1 MKPENGE
8 RTKAEE
14 PIAKANQA
22 IVATAQLAAAAGI
35 DLDRFMEASFAAFLA
50 ASPAARD
57 QVESAQLVAQF
68 DEMRRRGV
76 LAAA

>member
-1 MKPENGE
+1 MKPEKGE
-8 RTKAEE
+8 RTMGEA
-14 PIAKANQA
+14 AMTRANQA
-22 IVATAQLAAAAGI
+22 IVDTAQLASAAGI
-35 DLDRFMEASFAAFLA
+35 DLDRFMEASFSAFLA

-57 QVESAQLVAQF
+57 QVEAAQIVAQI

>member
-1 MKPENGE
+1 MKPENAE
-8 RTKAEE
+8 RTMVEE
-14 PIAKANQA
+14 PSLRAHQA
-22 IVATAQLAAAAGI
+22 IVDTAQFAASAGI
-35 DLDRFMEASFAAFLA
+35 DLDRFMEASFSAFLA

-57 QVESAQLVAQF
+57 QVESAQLAAQF

>member
-1 MKPENGE
+1 MKPENVE
-8 RTKAEE
+8 HTMVEE
-14 PIAKANQA
+14 SIAKANQA
-22 IVATAQLAAAAGI
+22 IVDTAQLAAAAGI
-35 DLDRFMEASFAAFLA
+35 DLDRFMEASFSAFLA

-57 QVESAQLVAQF
+57 QFESAQLAAQF

>member
-14 PIAKANQA
+14 PLAKANQA
-22 IVATAQLAAAAGI
+22 IVDTAHLAAAAGI
-35 DLDRFMEASFAAFLA
+35 ELDRFMEASFSAFLA

-57 QVESAQLVAQF
+57 QVEAAQIVAQI
-68 DEMRRRGV
+68 DDMRRRGV

>member
-8 RTKAEE
+8 RTMAEK
-14 PIAKANQA
+14 PLAKANQA
-22 IVATAQLAAAAGI
+22 VVETAQLAAAAGF
-35 DLDRFMEASFAAFLA
+35 DLDRFMEASFSAFLA
-50 ASPAARD
+50 ASPAAR
-57 QVESAQLVAQF
+57 EEIEAAQIVAKI